1 MTCCPLRFCTWH
13 IQCAQIFLQCSHLL
27 TLSPTARWIWSFS
40 HSEMIVIWLYFGNY
54 LRLFACVPSM
64 FLEIAQTCTNIC
76 ESNVLRLFSKR
87 WRLCWAEN
95 SLLNGG
101 ASIMWLDIYENPT
114 TIGCDLGQGDPTD
127 PDEPWEVWG
136 FGACA
141 CWLSAGRCEECP
153 WETRQNKC
161 WGEALFMMD
170 FGVKV
175 SALPKK
181 SSWNSFQ
188 QKNK

>member
-1 MTCCPLRFCTWH
+1 M
-13 IQCAQIFLQCSHLL
+13 
-27 TLSPTARWIWSFS
+27 LSPEVLHLAHPMRPDFPAMFASPDIKSDGKVDMILLSFRDDRY
-40 HSEMIVIWLYFGNY
+40 MTLFWQ
-54 LRLFACVPSM
+54 LFASICCVPSM

-87 WRLCWAEN
+87 WQLCWAEN

-101 ASIMWLDIYENPT
+101 ASIIWLDIYENPT

-141 CWLSAGRCEECP
+141 CWLSAARCEECP